1 MSAITMFVFLRDGQR
16 RTLREIADACFGA
29 DIVAADHAV
38 KSCQAAG
45 LIYKPSGNLP
55 FSWAIVPTGN
65 FSASVGLE
73 PGAITATKIE
83 RGAISTQ
90 LSATAARGEGRPHS
104 CQTPASPAPGQ
115 SQPQSA
121 GQSTDGGLQDQ
132 ATPQSSPEV
141 QGHSP
146 SARPL
151 QSPSGALVDL
161 PDASLSAPASDSPR
175 QHTTAADLLRAERAM
190 NEGLRSEL
198 QAARDV
204 LALAVSRMGALEM
217 ANLLIAIQDSHQ

>member
-1 MSAITMFVFLRDGQR
+1 VNEQTMVKYLSDGQR
-16 RTLREIADACFGA
+16 RTLREIADACFAA

-45 LIYKPSGNLP
+45 LIYKPSGQLP
-55 FSWAIVPTGN
+55 FSWAIVPAKC
-65 FSASVGLE
+65 FSASVSLE

-83 RGAISTQ
+83 RGAVSTQ
-90 LSATAARGEGRPHS
+90 LSATAAHGEGRPHS
-104 CQTPASPAPGQ
+104 CQTPASPEPGQ

-121 GQSTDGGLQDQ
+121 GQSTDEGQQDQ

-146 SARPL
+146 SVRPL

-161 PDASLSAPASDSPR
+161 PDASLSAPASGSPR

-204 LALAVSRMGALEM
+204 LALAVSCMDAAEV
-217 ANLLIAIQDSHQ
+217 ANLLITLQEAKP